1 MSMNKRGT
9 HWMQSITTATYN
21 PYTSNDKEKGDNIM
35 VWALVWMQLLIT
47 SQTVKYF
54 HVDTFNS
61 KEECVAAMSQ
71 AAVLVSNKSE
81 TLACLELQVE

>member
-54 HVDTFNS
+54 HVDTFDS

>member
-1 MSMNKRGT
+1 ML
-9 HWMQSITTATYN
+9 SIITATYN

-54 HVDTFNS
+54 HVDTFDS
-61 KEECVAAMSQ
+61 KEECVAAMSN

>member
-1 MSMNKRGT
+1 MNKRGT

-35 VWALVWMQLLIT
+35 VWALVWMQLLVT

-54 HVDTFNS
+54 HVETYAS

>member
-1 MSMNKRGT
+1 
-9 HWMQSITTATYN
+9 MQSITTATYN

-35 VWALVWMQLLIT
+35 VWALVWMQLLLT

-54 HVDTFNS
+54 HVETYAS
-61 KEECVAAMSQ
+61 QEECVAGMSN

-81 TLACLELQVE
+81 TLACLEIKVE

>member
-1 MSMNKRGT
+1 
-9 HWMQSITTATYN
+9 
-21 PYTSNDKEKGDNIM
+21 M

-54 HVDTFNS
+54 HVDTFDS
-61 KEECVAAMSQ
+61 KEECVAAMGQ

>member
-9 HWMQSITTATYN
+9 HWMQSIITATYN
-21 PYTSNDKEKGDNIM
+21 PYISNDKEKGDNIM

-54 HVDTFNS
+54 HVDTFDS

>member
-1 MSMNKRGT
+1 
-9 HWMQSITTATYN
+9 
-21 PYTSNDKEKGDNIM
+21 M
-35 VWALVWMQLLIT
+35 VWVLVWMQLLIT

-54 HVDTFNS
+54 HVDTFDS
-61 KEECVAAMSQ
+61 KEECVAAMSN

>member
-1 MSMNKRGT
+1 
-9 HWMQSITTATYN
+9 
-21 PYTSNDKEKGDNIM
+21 M

-54 HVDTFNS
+54 HVDTFDS
-61 KEECVAAMSQ
+61 QEECVAAMSQ

>member
-1 MSMNKRGT
+1 MSMNKHGI

>member
-1 MSMNKRGT
+1 
-9 HWMQSITTATYN
+9 
-21 PYTSNDKEKGDNIM
+21 M
-35 VWALVWMQLLIT
+35 VWALVWMQILIT

-54 HVDTFNS
+54 HVDTFDS